1 MKKSLGKS
9 EPKMA
14 GTKRPASA
22 SGEAKVPAKKRVK
35 KEVEEEKKAS
45 EVIPAVDCASAV
57 TAADGGKGMNAAIA
71 EQIERL
77 YKYYQSI
84 GDKGRTFGYRNA
96 LRAIKSIDEP
106 ILSAEQLE
114 GR

>member
-1 MKKSLGKS
+1 
-9 EPKMA
+9 MA

-22 SGEAKVPAKKRVK
+22 SGEGKEPAEKRVK

-45 EVIPAVDCASAV
+45 EVTPVADGTSTV
-57 TAADGGKGMNAAIA
+57 TATDGDKGMNAAIA

-106 ILSAEQLE
+106 ILSAE
-114 GR
+114 

>member
-1 MKKSLGKS
+1 
-9 EPKMA
+9 MA
-14 GTKRPASA
+14 GSKRLAEA
-22 SGEAKVPAKKRVK
+22 SGEVKESAKKRVK
-35 KEVEEEKKAS
+35 KQVEEEKKGS
-45 EVIPAVDCASAV
+45 EVTPV
-57 TAADGGKGMNAAIA
+57 ADGSSAITATEGDKGMNAAIA

-77 YKYYQSI
+77 FKYYQSI

-96 LRAIKSIDEP
+96 LRAIKMIDEP

>member
-1 MKKSLGKS
+1 MKKSSGKS
-9 EPKMA
+9 EAKMA

-22 SGEAKVPAKKRVK
+22 SGEAKEPAKKRAK
-35 KEVEEEKKAS
+35 KEVEEEKKGS
-45 EVIPAVDCASAV
+45 EVNPV
-57 TAADGGKGMNAAIA
+57 ADGTSAGTATDGGDKGMNAAIA

-106 ILSAEQLE
+106 ILSAE
-114 GR
+114 